1 MEDSDSLTNS
11 SLALNLATVMYI
23 YFVELIRR
31 MNILSLP
38 NDIPPRQ
45 GDKSTLCLSL
55 IMKYR
60 QLKPEERQLKFMSV
74 TRVLYS
80 METMEVFVSCLGYL
94 YYSYKTC
101 PTEFLEPFLSSLK
114 FADSQSKVIQNVVSE
129 ECSHSLPHTF
139 RISLVDSLLARLEK
153 LLNQE
158 VTAPNERM
166 SCTLHTLISA
176 IFRLNNVTFYD
187 TIQNPS
193 MSLQLMKCLQQLYD
207 LRNKLCIKTDIERIT
222 NIIANLS
229 SMLSLVA

>member
-80 METMEVFVSCLGYL
+80 MEVFVSCLGYL

-114 FADSQSKVIQNVVSE
+114 FADSQSKVIQNVVGE

-166 SCTLHTLISA
+166 SRTLHTLIAA

-193 MSLQLMKCLQQLYD
+193 MALQLMKCLQQLYD
-207 LRNKLCIKTDIERIT
+207 LRNKLCIKTDVERIT